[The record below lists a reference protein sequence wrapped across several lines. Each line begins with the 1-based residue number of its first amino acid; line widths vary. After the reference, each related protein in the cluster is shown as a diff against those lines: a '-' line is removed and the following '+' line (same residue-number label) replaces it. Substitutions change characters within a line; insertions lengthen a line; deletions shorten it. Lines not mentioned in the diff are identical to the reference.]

1 MKGKYLEGVE
11 SEAATL
17 WEVSGYE
24 RLLIMPLHVG
34 AADREGERERET
46 LILPLNFSKTENL
59 HGFQFPF
66 QRAMGK
72 WG

>member
-34 AADREGERERET
+34 AADREGERNSYPP
-46 LILPLNFSKTENL
+46 PLTFQRQNL

>member
-34 AADREGERERET
+34 AADREGERNSY
-46 LILPLNFSKTENL
+46 P
-59 HGFQFPF
+59 PP
-66 QRAMGK
+66 
-72 WG
+72 